1 MKKSKFLSEFKEFI
15 SRGNVIDL
23 AVGIIVGSAFTAIVN
38 SLVNDILM
46 PVLGFI
52 FGGINFESLKLV
64 LKKAVEG
71 VSDEVAIFI
80 GNFVQ
85 RLIDFLLISA
95 VVFIMVKLINRFRR
109 KKEQTAEPEH
119 AEPEPPE
126 PSEEVMLLTEIR
138 DLLKK

>member
-85 RLIDFLLISA
+85 RLIDLLLISA

-109 KKEQTAEPEH
+109 KKADRGTGARRTGTR
-119 AEPEPPE
+119 
-126 PSEEVMLLTEIR
+126 SR
-138 DLLKK
+138 RKRSCC